1 MMSLQQQ
8 NSSSAATQSLSF
20 DDIADFFS
28 LPLYDAASTLGVCAS
43 ALKKICRENGLDR
56 WPHRKF
62 LAGKSI
68 EEIKR
73 HAARERRKELTELS
87 KVHRQG
93 SSQPQNNELS
103 KLQGAAALPNLQQ
116 QGTKNIQTGQ
126 ALNFGHRSLMTGMTT
141 SDEFKYGFPSD
152 GLSIATN
159 KWWGSSK
166 SDGHEDVQVDGAETE
181 GEDKHQSVEKPGDM
195 ANEKPEENGKLDDGI
210 GPQGSGL
217 LTAVRKRAVE
227 EGREALKLGVYKG
240 YGIKK
245 LGTREASL
253 LLRIFKSSL
262 QKDWIHGPS

>member
-1 MMSLQQQ
+1 MLVDASLHIITAVEPHCSSPTGMSVFQIVDHLR
-8 NSSSAATQSLSF
+8 LSCQIILILVLISF
-20 DDIADFFS
+20 QFHGS
-28 LPLYDAASTLGVCAS
+28 VCS
-43 ALKKICRENGLDR
+43 
-56 WPHRKF
+56 
-62 LAGKSI
+62 
-68 EEIKR
+68 
-73 HAARERRKELTELS
+73 
-87 KVHRQG
+87 

-227 EGREALKLGVYKG
+227 EGGEALKLGVYKG